1 MKKQRGGKREGSG
14 RPKNDNKAFIV
25 QCIPERIKEVRE
37 FAKILSK
44 LNEGR
49 ELDNTPFTIE
59 NAPES
64 LIAFW
69 HKYFKEN
76 GK

>member
-1 MKKQRGGKREGSG
+1 MKKTRGGKREGSG

-25 QCIPERIKEVRE
+25 QCIPERIKDVRE

-49 ELDNTPFTIE
+49 ESDNTPFTIE
-59 NAPES
+59 NTPQS

-69 HKYFKEN
+69 HKYFIEN
-76 GK
+76 D

>member
-1 MKKQRGGKREGSG
+1 MKKHRGGKREGSG

-49 ELDNTPFTIE
+49 ELE

-64 LIAFW
+64 LIAFR

-76 GK
+76 D